1 MEVPHRHDLIQYSC
15 VNKEVE
21 KYNSKIKKH
30 MKGRENAEVMKVNLD
45 RGAFTKH
52 SQHMNAMGKEFM
64 AKRITEIT
72 KHTLKMCK
80 KILIVM
86 KWKEDT
92 SKDKQDPREAT
103 PGIREERD
111 PNENWKDNVQ
121 TEEGDNRQ
129 QESETVG
136 IVSRRNLRTPV
147 TRREDFLWADTS
159 KRQAR

>member
-1 MEVPHRHDLIQYSC
+1 MA
-15 VNKEVE
+15 N
-21 KYNSKIKKH
+21 
-30 MKGRENAEVMKVNLD
+30 
-45 RGAFTKH
+45 
-52 SQHMNAMGKEFM
+52 MNAMGKELM
-64 AKRITEIT
+64 EKRITETI

-80 KILIVM
+80 KTLIVM
-86 KWKEDT
+86 KWKEDA

-111 PNENWKDNVQ
+111 PNENRKDVQ

-136 IVSRRNLRTPV
+136 IVSRRNRRTPV

>member
-1 MEVPHRHDLIQYSC
+1 MA
-15 VNKEVE
+15 N
-21 KYNSKIKKH
+21 
-30 MKGRENAEVMKVNLD
+30 
-45 RGAFTKH
+45 
-52 SQHMNAMGKEFM
+52 MNAMGKELM
-64 AKRITEIT
+64 EKRITETI

-80 KILIVM
+80 KTLIVM
-86 KWKEDT
+86 KWKEDA

-111 PNENWKDNVQ
+111 PNDNRKDNVQ
-121 TEEGDNRQ
+121 TEDGVNRQ

-136 IVSRRNLRTPV
+136 IVPRRNRRTPV